1 MGGGTGGGALKIVC
15 GTLIL
20 YEGSIIAANGYFGKN
35 DDPLTGG
42 GSGGSIWLKV
52 NKKIEI
58 RNKKKVSKRDPIVFR
73 MEAKGG
79 GMHRDYL
86 RYQTALGG
94 NAVGIGSYGYLRIDY
109 HTPQKID
116 FKKFYPKKVHIGE
129 GGDAAIDEGK
139 KGHHGLQP
147 SQSGETVDDDYVQ
160 RIGNNKQIRFHFG
173 EYDAKCIV
181 TKKKKI
187 VFSQD
192 KNEPFQLSLIPNKKR
207 KEKKEQYKIV
217 CIKGD

>member
-1 MGGGTGGGALKIVC
+1 MG
-15 GTLIL
+15 
-20 YEGSIIAANGYFGKN
+20 
-35 DDPLTGG
+35 
-42 GSGGSIWLKV
+42 
-52 NKKIEI
+52 
-58 RNKKKVSKRDPIVFR
+58 
-73 MEAKGG
+73 
-79 GMHRDYL
+79 
-86 RYQTALGG
+86 
-94 NAVGIGSYGYLRIDY
+94 
-109 HTPQKID
+109 
-116 FKKFYPKKVHIGE
+116 VHIGE

-217 CIKGD
+217 CIKGDHANLFWSFDYKNSDGFVLCGNKDEKEKNRHAIFQFSKHRLDADI